1 MKVDTVQEYLKNN
14 KVLDN
19 KKIYILLAKLVFE

>member
-19 KKIYILLAKLVFE
+19 KKIYIYASSNKL